1 MFSAVSAHK
10 PENFP
15 KGIAFKKIPLTDKD
29 LNEQWEY
36 FDGSLSVRNIQEPE
50 LIPIFPLDQD
60 KNKHEAVIIAPGGAM
75 MLLAIQHEGID
86 VAKHLASEG
95 YTAFVL
101 KYRVN
106 PTPANSS
113 EFQKKCEDFI
123 AQDASCGFG
132 NFQTR
137 LDFSLSGEDVLDAVS
152 FLKANSSQFGID
164 KDKIHYVGFSAGAVL
179 GHELLAN
186 ATDSNQ
192 PTTMACIYGDMR
204 RIQLK
209 TDNPP
214 SLFLAVAND
223 DPLFSRQGFGIID
236 QWRELD
242 QSVEFHLFESGG
254 HGFGFTTK
262 YTTSDSWMSLYINW
276 LKNKS

>member
-1 MFSAVSAHK
+1 MFSAVSAQK

-15 KGIAFKKIPLTDKD
+15 EGITFKKMPLSDKN

-50 LIPIFPLDQD
+50 LIPIFPSNID
-60 KNKHEAVIIAPGGAM
+60 KNKREAVIIAPGGAM

-86 VAKHLASEG
+86 VARRLASEG

-106 PTPANSS
+106 PTPVNSN
-113 EFQKKCEDFI
+113 EFQKKCEEFI
-123 AQDASCGFG
+123 SQDTSSGFG

-137 LDFSLSGEDVLDAVS
+137 LDFSLSGEDVLAAVS
-152 FLKANSSQFGID
+152 FIKSNSNQFDID
-164 KDKIHYVGFSAGAVL
+164 RDKIHYVGFSAGAVL
-179 GHELLAN
+179 GHELLAR
-186 ATDSNQ
+186 ATDGNL
-192 PTTMACIYGDMR
+192 PTTVACIYGDMR
-204 RIQLK
+204 KIHIK
-209 TDNPP
+209 TQKPP
-214 SLFLAVAND
+214 PLFLAVAND

-242 QSVEFHLFESGG
+242 QSVEFHLFDSGG
-254 HGFGFTTK
+254 HGFGLTTK
-262 YTTSDSWMSLYINW
+262 YCTSDSWMNLYINW
-276 LKNKS
+276 LKSKS